1 MKTFNE
7 YLQGLNLEKFKEYS
21 RCENPAIIER
31 LLKSPFPAQGPETF
45 ALLSSPA
52 AAQFLEPMAQK
63 AASLTA
69 QRHGRVIRFYAPL
82 YVSNECTNTCTY
94 CGFTMENKIRRK
106 SLNDKEC
113 AEEAFFLKAR
123 GFRHVLLVSGEHQKI
138 VTPEYIGAMV
148 DSCRPHFP
156 SVSIEVAPFKQ
167 EAYEMLVAKGVD
179 GLTLYQETY
188 DKKTYAEV
196 HLRGKK
202 KDYDWRLEAP
212 ARGARAKMRR
222 INMGVL
228 LGLAPDYRFDSV
240 MCAIHLDYMMRNYWR
255 VQYSVSMPRLCSSET
270 DYQPA
275 VDVSDKE
282 ITQLMLAW
290 RLAFPDA
297 GVNISTREPEY
308 LRDGL
313 IGLGVTHMSAES
325 STEPGG
331 YCNPNTALKQFN
343 ITDERKVDEIFNVLK
358 TKNYEPVWKD
368 WESCM
373 IGG

>member
-1 MKTFNE
+1 MNTFQDYLKTV
-7 YLQGLNLEKFKEYS
+7 NLDKLREYS
-21 RCENPAIIER
+21 RCTDPAFVENI
-31 LLKSPFPAQGPETF
+31 LKQPGHFSPVEKF

-52 AAQFLEPMAQK
+52 GSSFLEPMAQQ
-63 AASLTA
+63 ASALTA

-94 CGFTMENKIRRK
+94 CGFTMENKIKRK
-106 SLNDKEC
+106 SLNTTECKQEAEYLKE
-113 AEEAFFLKAR
+113 R

-138 VTPEYIGAMV
+138 VTPEYIASMV
-148 DSCRPHFP
+148 DSCRETFP
-156 SVSIEVAPFKQ
+156 SVSIEVAPFTT
-167 EAYEMLVAKGVD
+167 EAYKMLVAKGVD

-188 DKKTYAEV
+188 DRETYKSV

-202 KDYDWRLEAP
+202 KDYDWRLAAP
-212 ARGARAKMRR
+212 ERGAVAKMRR
-222 INMGVL
+222 ISMGVL
-228 LGLAPDYRFDSV
+228 LGLAPDWRFDSV
-240 MCAIHLDYMMRNYWR
+240 MSAVHLDFMMRVHWR
-255 VQYSVSMPRLCSSET
+255 VQYSVSLPRLCSSET

-275 VDVSDKE
+275 VDVSDRE
-282 ITQLMLAW
+282 VTQLILAW

-297 GVNISTREPEY
+297 GINISTREPSY

-331 YCNPNTALKQFN
+331 YCNPESALKQFD
-343 ITDERKVDEIFNVLK
+343 ITDHRKVDEIFSVLK

-368 WESCM
+368 WEPCM
-373 IGG
+373 IG

>member
-1 MKTFNE
+1 MKSFQD
-7 YLQGLNLEKFKEYS
+7 YLENLNLEKFRDYS
-21 RCENPAIIER
+21 RCTNPRIVQN
-31 LLKSPFPAQGPETF
+31 LLGNLKSGPETF

-52 AAQFLEPMAQK
+52 ASGFLEQMAQK

-94 CGFTMENKIRRK
+94 CGFTMENKINRK
-106 SLNDKEC
+106 SLDSTEC
-113 AEEAFFLKAR
+113 SEEAVYLKKR
-123 GFRHVLLVSGEHQKI
+123 GFRHVLIVSGEHQKV

-148 DSCRPHFP
+148 DSCREHFP
-156 SVSIEVAPFKQ
+156 SVSIEVAPFT
-167 EAYEMLVAKGVD
+167 EDAYKMLVDKGVD

-188 DKKTYAEV
+188 DRETYKAV

-202 KDYDWRLEAP
+202 KDYDWRLAAP
-212 ARGARAKMRR
+212 ERGANAKMRR

-228 LGLAPDYRFDSV
+228 LGLAPDWRFDSV
-240 MCAIHLDYMMRNYWR
+240 MCALHLDFMMRVHWR
-255 VQYSVSMPRLCSSET
+255 VQYSVSLPRLCSSET

-275 VDVSDKE
+275 ANVSDKDV
-282 ITQLMLAW
+282 TQLMLAW

-297 GVNISTREPEY
+297 GINISTREPSY

-331 YCNPNTALKQFN
+331 YCNPDTALKQFD
-343 ITDERKVDEIFNVLK
+343 ITDHRKIEDIFSVLK
-358 TKNYEPVWKD
+358 SKNYEPVWKD

-373 IGG
+373 TG